1 MKDVETF
8 QIKTNVSSEHEL
20 CSGAPGYPGSPQE
33 SVLYGDVF
41 EAAQEVIIVQA
52 VQVLT
57 HLALCRNALH
67 IKELSR
73 TGFEPC
79 SRFMVLRFP
88 GHLYASQARG
98 VVADHGGVGEGR
110 GAGAAGTEKDRW

>member
-8 QIKTNVSSEHEL
+8 QIKTNVSSEHEQ

-52 VQVLT
+52 VKVLA

-73 TGFEPC
+73 RGFEPC
-79 SRFMVLRFP
+79 SRFMVL
-88 GHLYASQARG
+88 
-98 VVADHGGVGEGR
+98 
-110 GAGAAGTEKDRW
+110 

>member
-1 MKDVETF
+1 M
-8 QIKTNVSSEHEL
+8 
-20 CSGAPGYPGSPQE
+20 
-33 SVLYGDVF
+33 SVLDGDVL
-41 EAAQEVIIVQA
+41 EAAQEVVIVQA

-79 SRFMVLRFP
+79 SRFMVL
-88 GHLYASQARG
+88 
-98 VVADHGGVGEGR
+98 
-110 GAGAAGTEKDRW
+110 

>member
-1 MKDVETF
+1 MSVL
-8 QIKTNVSSEHEL
+8 NMSSVRVL
-20 CSGAPGYPGSPQE
+20 LDILDLLKM

-52 VQVLT
+52 VKVLT

-79 SRFMVLRFP
+79 SRFMVL
-88 GHLYASQARG
+88 
-98 VVADHGGVGEGR
+98 
-110 GAGAAGTEKDRW
+110 

>member
-1 MKDVETF
+1 MSVL
-8 QIKTNVSSEHEL
+8 NMSSVWVLLDILDLHKM
-20 CSGAPGYPGSPQE
+20 

-79 SRFMVLRFP
+79 SRFMVL
-88 GHLYASQARG
+88 
-98 VVADHGGVGEGR
+98 
-110 GAGAAGTEKDRW
+110 